1 MNTESLVKSYEK
13 DFFGRKYLYIPNEGS
28 KKLLI
33 LLSAHNQGNRY
44 FLLKSFLTKQN
55 HNLLFITNPE
65 NNWYLDDD
73 LGELYLKLIKSITDT
88 YDNNNV
94 FIFGSSMAGYAAIHF
109 SIKLNVN
116 CLTCNPQV
124 NLNISMDYGWYELN
138 KNISK
143 LISKRKA
150 LPLEEL
156 LNKSFYSGVMCIVH
170 GHAPIDVANVELIL
184 GSSTAVRKLLVY
196 TLDTD
201 DHAMP
206 FGRDVE
212 KVYQALE
219 LISGFSSFNLQTQDA
234 STQISNLRLHRKNA
248 IENEIRFPYRR
259 LSNFYKPNGY
269 SWRGR
274 HGIKRPGV
282 YFFED
287 IGSYNKFWEIGG
299 ALVVYDGDRY
309 EAVTGKVRNPLVM
322 SLDFDQ
328 PIGVDFLNN
337 QIICNNA
344 WLRVPIDGHLC
355 VDSSGVFSAV
365 SVSSKNCYLN
375 WDLLKEI
382 NFEIQASTYVTC
394 FLDVDIDKGDIIF
407 SVGAYGESG
416 YYQSNKRLDIS
427 GQYVLVFQ
435 ISSIDLKHKDALF
448 SRIYF
453 YPDGIQKK
461 IKIKKFAFAVGNFP
475 DNSFWL

>member
-1 MNTESLVKSYEK
+1 M
-13 DFFGRKYLYIPNEGS
+13 
-28 KKLLI
+28 LI

-44 FLLKSFLTKQN
+44 FLLKSFISNQKY
-55 HNLLFITNPE
+55 NLLFITNPE
-65 NNWYLDDD
+65 NNWYLDDN
-73 LGELYLKLIKSITDT
+73 LGESYIKLIKNISDE
-88 YDNNNV
+88 YDKNNV

-109 SIKLNVN
+109 AVKLDVN

-124 NLNISMDYGWYELN
+124 NLNLSMDYGWYELN

-143 LISKRKA
+143 IVSKRKA

-156 LNKSFYSGVMCIVH
+156 LNKGIYNGVMCIVH

-184 GSSTAVRKLLVY
+184 GSSATVRKLLVY

-212 KVYQALE
+212 KVHQALE
-219 LISGFSSFNLQTQDA
+219 LIAGFSSFNLQTQDA
-234 STQISNLRLHRKNA
+234 NPQISTLRLNRKNA
-248 IENEIRFPYRR
+248 IENDIKFSYRGI
-259 LSNFYKPNGY
+259 SNFYKPNGY
-269 SWRGR
+269 SWRRR
-274 HGIKRPGV
+274 HEINQPGV

-287 IGSYNKFWEIGG
+287 IGSYNSFGEIGG

-309 EAVTGKVRNPLVM
+309 EAVTGKARDSRAM

-328 PIGVDFLNN
+328 PIGVSFSNN
-337 QIICNNA
+337 QKICKNA
-344 WLRVPIDGHLC
+344 WLRVPDDGQLYIDANGEFL
-355 VDSSGVFSAV
+355 AAYA
-365 SVSSKNCYLN
+365 SSKNCYLN
-375 WDLLKEI
+375 WDLLKEV
-382 NFEIQASTYVTC
+382 NFDIEAGTYVTC
-394 FLDVDIDKGDIIF
+394 FLDVHISEGNITF

-416 YYQSNKRLDIS
+416 YYQSNKTLDSS

-453 YPDGIQKK
+453 YPDGREKRV
-461 IKIKKFAFAVGNFP
+461 KIKKFAFAIGNFP
-475 DNSFWL
+475 SNSFWL